1 MKRLFLAW
9 LSLMS
14 LAGLSFGVSLLHLGR
29 FGLPVAILIA
39 VVKAFV
45 VLAIFMELALDRG
58 SVRLVAATAVA
69 LLVVFVGLAA
79 SDPATRDPAPVTR

>member
-1 MKRLFLAW
+1 
-9 LSLMS
+9 
-14 LAGLSFGVSLLHLGR
+14 
-29 FGLPVAILIA
+29 LPVAILIA
-39 VVKAFV
+39 VVKALV

-79 SDPATRDPAPVTR
+79 ADPATRDRAPIAH